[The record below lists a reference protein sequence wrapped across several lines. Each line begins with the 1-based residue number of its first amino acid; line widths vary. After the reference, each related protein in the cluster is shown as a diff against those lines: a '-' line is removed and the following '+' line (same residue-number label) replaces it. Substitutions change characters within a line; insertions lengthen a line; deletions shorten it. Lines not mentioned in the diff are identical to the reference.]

1 MNEKKRGN
9 GKPGTYQG
17 GKGGRGGTNR
27 RDRGMET
34 HVLNGKDEE
43 EGGEGE
49 EER

>member
-1 MNEKKRGN
+1 MEN
-9 GKPGTYQG
+9 QG
-17 GKGGRGGTNR
+17 LIKGAREVEGATGR

-34 HVLNGKDEE
+34 EALNGKDEE